1 MEFNTEYVKWAKEY
15 NHVLMSLAEKDIF
28 LLFSGGK
35 DSSLALAFITRA
47 SKEFGFEFNAH
58 AGAYPVHRYTSEEKE
73 RISSYWSQERVEITW
88 YDMEETDE
96 DMKKSPNPCHV
107 CQKVRK
113 KMLNTILSSTIDN
126 WGKLVLI
133 PCFSLWDI
141 VGYSLENILSG
152 IYSSSRKESQPEYI
166 KRFLETSQRFYPIIK
181 MKEGYTV
188 FRPLVK
194 YNGNDILEMV
204 NSEDIP
210 ILSIPCQ
217 YKDYRPKRLLERYYQ
232 KMGMRFAY
240 DNVFAFAN
248 EKLNIPAI
256 DVYSSMD
263 REAYIHEVF

>member
-1 MEFNTEYVKWAKEY
+1 MEFNTAYVLWAKEY
-15 NHVLMSLAEKDIF
+15 KNILMGLPEKDIF

-73 RISSYWSQERVEITW
+73 RISSFWYEKDVEITW
-88 YDMEETDE
+88 YELEETDE
-96 DMKKSPNPCHV
+96 AMEKSSNPCHV
-107 CQKVRK
+107 CQKARK
-113 KMLNTILSSTIDN
+113 RTLNTILSSTVDN
-126 WGKLVLI
+126 WDKLVLI

-152 IYSSSRKESQPEYI
+152 LYSADREESQSENM
-166 KRFLETSQRFYPIIK
+166 KRFLETSQRFYPVIK

-194 YNGNDILEMV
+194 YNGNDVLEMV
-204 NSEDIP
+204 TKEQIP

-217 YKDYRPKRLLERYYQ
+217 YRDYRPKRLLERYYQ

-240 DNVFAFAN
+240 ENVFTFAN
-248 EKLNIPAI
+248 EKLNLPPIEL
-256 DVYSSMD
+256 YSSMD
-263 REAYIHEVF
+263 KEAYIREVF